1 MANELE
7 LRIIA
12 LAEGISTD
20 VKSLRNKQGVDA
32 LNTTAQNISGAI
44 NELHLALGNA
54 GAQIDDTATNG
65 NTIVTWSAD
74 KIFDEIE
81 VAKQVV
87 IDSLVDGAGSALDT
101 FKELQDALGNDPN
114 FATTLATTL
123 SNKVDFS
130 SPQTL
135 TAAQRL
141 QACENI
147 GVGNP
152 NTDFL
157 AAYIA
162 VRDS

>member
-7 LRIIA
+7 LRIVA
-12 LAEGISTD
+12 LAEEMALD
-20 VKSLRNKQGVDA
+20 VKALRNKQGADA
-32 LNTTAQNISGAI
+32 LLTTATNLSGAI
-44 NELHLALGNA
+44 NELFNAIGSA

-65 NTIVTWSAD
+65 NTLVTWSAD

-87 IDSLVDGAGSALDT
+87 IDSLVDGAGAALDT
-101 FKELQDALGNDPN
+101 FAELQAALGNDPD
-114 FATTLATTL
+114 FATTIANTL

-130 SPQTL
+130 VAQTL
-135 TAAQRL
+135 TAAQRT

-152 NTDFL
+152 NRDFAL
-157 AAYIA
+157 VYTTA
-162 VRDS
+162 RDS